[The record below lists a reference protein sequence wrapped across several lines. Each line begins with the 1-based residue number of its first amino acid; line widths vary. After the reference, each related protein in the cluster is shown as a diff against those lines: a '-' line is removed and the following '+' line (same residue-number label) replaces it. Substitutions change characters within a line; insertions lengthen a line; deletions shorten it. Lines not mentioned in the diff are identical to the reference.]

1 MSTLYSVGQ
10 MNQLGDALEA
20 EGFTPDDVT
29 KLKQFSNLAGIRGVI
44 NGLSKIVSVAEDATR
59 VITINKTTIVVDL
72 GASPKLPFN
81 GTEVEKHIGIGWGVI
96 EKRADGLYV
105 NDRKVILHL
114 SEHQMG
120 DKWLKGYELRE
131 ELTSKHVLNANILDA
146 LYQNI
151 HLIPEDWKK
160 NEDGDICFVFFWES
174 IFRDSNGRLFVRC
187 LCFHDGG
194 WRFGCGWIGGNWY
207 CNNPAAVRAS

>member
-44 NGLSKIVSVAEDATR
+44 NGLAKIVSIAEDATP
-59 VITINKTTIVVDL
+59 VITINETTIAVNF

-81 GTEVEKHIGIGWGVI
+81 GAEVEQHIGTGWAIV

-105 NDRKVILHL
+105 DDRKIILHL
-114 SEHQMG
+114 SKHQMG
-120 DKWLKGYELRE
+120 GKWPKGYELRE
-131 ELTSKHVLNANILDA
+131 ELTSKPVLNANILDV

-151 HLIPEDWKK
+151 HLIPEDWKRDE
-160 NEDGDICFVFFWES
+160 NGSIRFIFFWGS
-174 IFRDSNGRLFVRC
+174 IFRDSLDRLHVRY
-187 LCFHDGG
+187 LFFDGG
-194 WRFGCGWIGGNWY
+194 EWRSY
-207 CNNPAAVRAS
+207 CHGLDRVFFDSSPAALRAS